1 MRQTGILMP
10 LSALPS
16 RTGIGELG
24 EFAYRWIEILK
35 NSGVKIWQLLPLN
48 PVGYGNSPYQPYSS
62 CAGDELYISLDLLKE
77 EGLLE
82 EEIPSFRER
91 EVRVDYEGVRAFK
104 APYLRQ
110 AYQGFQKKNGTE
122 TDEYKEFVSMEW
134 VYEYG
139 VFKAMKASNDGT
151 CWNEWVLLLCGCL
164 FQP

>member
-62 CAGDELYISLDLLKE
+62 CAGDELYISLSLIHIYCSKKGRKNYENEKNAGCHNDSCSSYRYAC
-77 EGLLE
+77 GL
-82 EEIPSFRER
+82 
-91 EVRVDYEGVRAFK
+91 
-104 APYLRQ
+104 
-110 AYQGFQKKNGTE
+110 
-122 TDEYKEFVSMEW
+122 W
-134 VYEYG
+134 
-139 VFKAMKASNDGT
+139 
-151 CWNEWVLLLCGCL
+151 
-164 FQP
+164 